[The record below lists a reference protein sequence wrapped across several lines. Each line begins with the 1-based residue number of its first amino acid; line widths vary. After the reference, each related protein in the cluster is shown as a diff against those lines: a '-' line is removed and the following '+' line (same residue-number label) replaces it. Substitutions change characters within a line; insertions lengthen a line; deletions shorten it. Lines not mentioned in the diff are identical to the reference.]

1 MSKFWN
7 HIKITSLHPVTPI
20 LFSTIIGVVILI
32 VFKNDQNAFNYFLS
46 CIGIGISIAVMLCA
60 FIQNQIQKDNI
71 KIQLFDKRYSVFQ
84 CVLNSETII
93 KRNNWDRY
101 ILFNKNDINQ
111 QMFQIEEEL
120 YRSTQRSMCLFDKN
134 IYLKLIEVNNAYCKV
149 VKLYKDMLIKNL
161 ATFTSQKDIEEY
173 NKIVN
178 NCILSQEGFRAKE
191 YEENL
196 KNQNPH
202 LFINLIEFSKGCE
215 EYLSF
220 IEECGIKQD
229 IKTYI
234 IVDKLDK

>member
-1 MSKFWN
+1 
-7 HIKITSLHPVTPI
+7 
-20 LFSTIIGVVILI
+20 
-32 VFKNDQNAFNYFLS
+32 
-46 CIGIGISIAVMLCA
+46 
-60 FIQNQIQKDNI
+60 
-71 KIQLFDKRYSVFQ
+71 
-84 CVLNSETII
+84 
-93 KRNNWDRY
+93 
-101 ILFNKNDINQ
+101 
-111 QMFQIEEEL
+111 
-120 YRSTQRSMCLFDKN
+120 
-134 IYLKLIEVNNAYCKV
+134 
-149 VKLYKDMLIKNL
+149 MLIKNL